1 MKNMFNSPLWGR
13 TRGKR
18 NTQQE
23 LVMYLLESPGAT
35 EREICED
42 HWSSSR
48 EKKHAD
54 LIRRA
59 LRSGMIRREKSP
71 VKQGGRH
78 LWIYNA
84 NF

>member
-1 MKNMFNSPLWGR
+1 MGY
-13 TRGKR
+13 KR

-23 LVMYLLESPGAT
+23 LVIYLLNNPNPT

-42 HWSSSR
+42 LWCSDR

-78 LWIYNA
+78 LFIYNA